1 MTDSSEKPRPGR
13 GLLLWNWLC
22 ARLVSLRQAILERL
36 MTRDVL
42 TFEEVATY
50 LKENAAQARA
60 TRAALLR
67 RSRPGGWTFRIAF
80 LDDTNEPVV
89 DPATGRPLGRV
100 LLAHDCDDEL
110 RRLFA
115 GKEMILFD

>member
-1 MTDSSEKPRPGR
+1 MTDSSEKPPPGY
-13 GLLLWNWLC
+13 GLALWKWLR
-22 ARLVSLRQAILERL
+22 AQLVSLFRAAFGRL
-36 MTRDVL
+36 MAKDVL

-50 LKENAAQARA
+50 LRENAKRAQAA
-60 TRAALLR
+60 RAALLR
-67 RSRPGGWTFRIAF
+67 RPRPGGWTFRIVF

-100 LLAHDCDDEL
+100 VLADDCDDEL